1 MSTERRVTSLDVARK
16 VGVSRTTVSLVLND
30 VEGIKISSETRKKVL
45 NAVDELGYIP
55 NATAQALASKKA
67 RAIGLVMTRSPNHI
81 ATDTFLPQ
89 VLGGL
94 MEAMRDQKL
103 RLLFESVE
111 EEHQN
116 KVYLKL
122 ARAKHIDGMILL
134 TPRLDDMALQRLEEE
149 DINAVLL
156 GTLKDTNLYSVDVD
170 NRSASAEATQ
180 HLIDLGHEQIAFISP
195 APRSYT
201 ASEDRLRGYM
211 DAMGQSN
218 LPVDRD
224 LIHYADFSPE
234 SGYKAARGLLDTGK
248 GFSAVFVASDNVAF
262 GALSALREAGL
273 RIPEDISIVGF
284 DDLPLSRYTDPPLTT
299 LRLPA
304 KALAVAATE
313 MLLDL
318 MRGGK
323 PETRNLVLD
332 TELVIRKSSR
342 TLS

>member
-30 VEGIKISSETRKKVL
+30 VQGIKISPETRKKVL

-67 RAIGLVMTRSPNHI
+67 RAIGLVMTRSPSHI

-180 HLIDLGHEQIAFISP
+180 HLIDLGHQQIAFISP

-211 DAMGQSN
+211 DAMAQGN

-234 SGYKAARGLLDTGK
+234 SGYNVARQLLDAGK
-248 GFSAVFVASDNVAF
+248 DFSAIFVASDNVAF
-262 GALSALREAGL
+262 GVLSALREAGL
-273 RIPEDISIVGF
+273 GIPEDVSIVGF

-304 KALAVAATE
+304 EALAVAATE

-342 TLS
+342 ALT